1 MLSGIARQRQ
11 KSQSYVMK
19 PPRNHPPACRTGAEG
34 EEMKN
39 RGNNVTTRLA
49 PQRARKLRAHEA
61 LAELERA
68 QKVFLQSSDKESG
81 RHLNDDKSPLIDL
94 ISCIVCKK
102 TMKLEKSAPDAEGRD
117 IIQYRCD
124 PCSRIERVRLFR
136 RSRDSAG

>member
-1 MLSGIARQRQ
+1 MRKSNVATGLARQR
-11 KSQSYVMK
+11 
-19 PPRNHPPACRTGAEG
+19 G
-34 EEMKN
+34 
-39 RGNNVTTRLA
+39 
-49 PQRARKLRAHEA
+49 RKLRADEA

-94 ISCIVCKK
+94 LTCIVCKR
-102 TMKLEKSAPDAEGRD
+102 TMKLEKSSPDAEGRD

-136 RSRDSAG
+136 RSRGAAG

>member
-1 MLSGIARQRQ
+1 
-11 KSQSYVMK
+11 
-19 PPRNHPPACRTGAEG
+19 
-34 EEMKN
+34 MKN
-39 RGNNVTTRLA
+39 RGNNVATRLA
-49 PQRARKLRAHEA
+49 RQRARKLRAHEA

-94 ISCIVCKK
+94 LTCIVCKR

-124 PCSRIERVRLFR
+124 LCSRIERVRLFR